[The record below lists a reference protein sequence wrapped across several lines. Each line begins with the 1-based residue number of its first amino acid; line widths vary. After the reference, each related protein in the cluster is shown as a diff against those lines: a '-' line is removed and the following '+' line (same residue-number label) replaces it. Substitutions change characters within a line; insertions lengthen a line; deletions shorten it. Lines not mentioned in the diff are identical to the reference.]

1 MSSLVREL
9 CKGYIKDPNVKPVLF
24 SCIGDMALAIG
35 VHFEDYVCYVLPLM
49 KEAADGCAE
58 SDGEYANGLK
68 RSIFKAYS
76 GILQGCNGSN
86 AELMKPHVSHL
97 LNFIQKSFKKPNR
110 YVCVMNT
117 VVLIDLL
124 AGPAQVQ
131 VF

>member
-1 MSSLVREL
+1 
-9 CKGYIKDPNVKPVLF
+9 
-24 SCIGDMALAIG
+24 MALAIG

-97 LNFIQKSFKKPNR
+97 LNFMQKSFKKPNR
-110 YVCVMNT
+110 YVCVMIVFYLNT
-117 VVLIDLL
+117 VVVLIDLL